1 MKYSSVELKHK
12 TWAEIDLSRLRN
24 NYAEIRRSVNAQTE
38 VMCVVKADAYGH
50 GAEKCAVALYEAG
63 ARWFAVSCIEE
74 AMQLRAAFDSRLL
87 YGSKILILGYTPPEN
102 AAMLAKYDI
111 RQTVYSSE
119 YAKDLS
125 ASASKQGC
133 AVRVHFK
140 LDTGMNR
147 LGFDAE
153 TNAAE
158 AILEASKLEGIAAEG
173 LFTHFACADEDDEN
187 DADSVTRKQFER
199 FRRVDEEL
207 SQKGLH
213 LIRHACNS
221 AGTVKYPEFH
231 LDMVRV
237 GIILYGL
244 LPCPIDSEKFS
255 LLPVMTF
262 KSTIAHIHTVR
273 KGERVSYG
281 GIYKAEKD
289 VCAATVPVGYADGFI
304 RGFAGGGI
312 YVNGKFA
319 PIIGRI
325 CMDQCMADISDIP
338 DAEVGGEVVL
348 FGGKPEMLDE
358 LARIAGTIN
367 YELVCLIGK
376 RVARIYSE

>member
-1 MKYSSVELKHK
+1 MRYNSFDVKHK
-12 TWAEIDLSRLRN
+12 TWAKIDLSSLRA
-24 NYAEIRRSVNAQTE
+24 NYAEIRRSVGKPTE

-74 AMQLRAAFDSRLL
+74 AMQLRSAFDAKLL

-102 AAMLAKYDI
+102 AGILARYDI

-119 YAKDLS
+119 YARDLS
-125 ASASKQGC
+125 YAATAQGC

-153 TNAAE
+153 ADAAE
-158 AILEASKLEGIAAEG
+158 AILEAAKLDGIAAEG
-173 LFTHFACADEDDEN
+173 LFTHFACADEDD
-187 DADSVTRKQFER
+187 DTVTRAQFER
-199 FRRVDEEL
+199 FIKVEEEL
-207 SQKGLH
+207 SAKGLR
-213 LIRHACNS
+213 LLRHVCNS
-221 AGTVKYPEFH
+221 AGTMRFPEYH

-244 LPCPIDSEKFS
+244 YPCTVDEDKFR
-255 LLPVMTF
+255 LTPVMTF
-262 KSTIAHIHTVR
+262 KSTVSHVHTVH

-281 GIYKAEKD
+281 GVYKAERD
-289 VCAATVPVGYADGFI
+289 VLAATVPVGYADGFI
-304 RGFAGGGI
+304 RGFAGGGV
-312 YVNGKFA
+312 YVGGRFA

-325 CMDQCMADISDIP
+325 CMDQCIVDISEIP
-338 DAEVGGEVVL
+338 SVEVGDEVIL
-348 FGGKPEMLDE
+348 FGGEPTQLDE

-376 RVARIYSE
+376 RVARMYSE